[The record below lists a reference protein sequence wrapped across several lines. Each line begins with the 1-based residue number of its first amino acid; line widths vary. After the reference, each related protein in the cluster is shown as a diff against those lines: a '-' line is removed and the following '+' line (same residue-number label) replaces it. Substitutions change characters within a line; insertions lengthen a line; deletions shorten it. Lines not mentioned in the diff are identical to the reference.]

1 MPVAEKDPIE
11 IFHSFKEEAHEEVL
25 EGSVT
30 EEDPPEM
37 FDNDGET

>member
-1 MPVAEKDPIE
+1 MPVTEKVPITTFTE
-11 IFHSFKEEAHEEVL
+11 FKQEVHEEVL

-37 FDNDGET
+37 FDNDGKT